1 MVPLG
6 PKEFVHKGGT
16 PSGVSVRKYRHDII
30 TIMDTSLK
38 KLFSFFYIL
47 SALAI
52 LVVFYGNETFSVVTV
67 LGSVSAL
74 LFVFTYFLIF
84 RINSEKKWVNVIRI
98 FIAIIIF
105 LFALLLYP
113 FYNYFENTACFDS
126 KRIAYK
132 NIFTNKIVERSFCSK
147 DVKSWY
153 LRELP
158 ADDPRRNIGMPP
170 PLTL

>member
-1 MVPLG
+1 MNLRF
-6 PKEFVHKGGT
+6 KNFM
-16 PSGVSVRKYRHDII
+16 KY
-30 TIMDTSLK
+30 
-38 KLFSFFYIL
+38 FYIL
-47 SALAI
+47 FAL
-52 LVVFYGNETFSVVTV
+52 LSFGVFYGSETLGVLIV
-67 LGSVSAL
+67 LGSVNAL

-84 RINSEKKWVNVIRI
+84 RVNSEKKWVNVIRI
-98 FIAIIIF
+98 LIAFFIF

-126 KRIAYK
+126 KRIAYQ

-158 ADDPRRNIGMPP
+158 TDDPRRNIGMPP